1 MAANTMSV
9 SSQVALTA
17 RSGSSKPFTGQPIKP
32 ARAVAVPRSRSHV
45 VKASAQDETKG
56 PSKIAL
62 GLFGALAAAQ
72 LALIPGPAEAF
83 SLFPKTALSQTARD
97 QLNKKT
103 DNLPTLAETGKEL
116 VGGGDPIGANSPKD
130 LGKAI
135 DKATP
140 DVDLTKNP
148 KSLRQDAVRGAKNA
162 LPDVSAVPTREEII
176 ANAKAKGNKGGSVA
190 KKASK
195 GGNPLSGIG
204 TNLPQAGGAPKKASK
219 AASNLGSKASKT
231 ANKAAAKTPSAK
243 DIQSKLGKPL
253 GTLGLAKELANK
265 PKELANSAKVN
276 TPNADSL
283 ASKAKAALPSKPAG
297 DLKSKVKNTPSA
309 TIGLPTF
316 ELSAGLQGQDNQSEN
331 YPSPAKGY
339 TPMKPN
345 DNIGPIPDKIT
356 SPIDSSNLPNP
367 RTAGQQAPGT
377 DLGISKATDAIP
389 DLGKAAK
396 SLDSATPS
404 LPNPSEAA
412 KGLPNPAEAAKGL
425 DNPFDSV
432 KSLFG
437 Q

>member
-1 MAANTMSV
+1 V
-9 SSQVALTA
+9 SQ
-17 RSGSSKPFTGQPIKP
+17 
-32 ARAVAVPRSRSHV
+32 
-45 VKASAQDETKG
+45 G
-56 PSKIAL
+56 PNKFAL
-62 GLFGALAAAQ
+62 GLVGAFAAAQ
-72 LALIPGPAEAF
+72 LAIVPAGPAEAF
-83 SLFPKTALSQTARD
+83 NLFPKTALSQTARD

-116 VGGGDPIGANSPKD
+116 VGGSDPIGANSPKD
-130 LGKAI
+130 LGKAV

-148 KSLRQDAVRGAKNA
+148 KNLTKDAVRGAKNA

-195 GGNPLSGIG
+195 KSGNPLSGLG
-204 TNLPQAGGAPKKASK
+204 TNLPQAGGAPKKATK
-219 AASNLGSKASKT
+219 AAEKVGNKASKT

-253 GTLGLAKELANK
+253 GALGLAKELANK
-265 PKELANSAKVN
+265 PKELANAAKVN
-276 TPNADSL
+276 TPNADNL
-283 ASKAKAALPSKPAG
+283 ASKAKANLPSKPDLPSKPAG
-297 DLKSKVKNTPSA
+297 DLKSKIKNTPSA
-309 TIGLPTF
+309 TMGLMTF

-331 YPSPAKGY
+331 YPSPGKGY
-339 TPMKPN
+339 TPPKPN

-377 DLGISKATDAIP
+377 DLGISKATDIAP

-404 LPNPSEAA
+404 LPNP
-412 KGLPNPAEAAKGL
+412 AEAAKGL

-432 KSLFG
+432 KNLFN